1 MPTKRFKNKAK
12 LEIDQKIKSVF
23 TDGAV
28 KRSAQIKGL
37 PPVAFNNIALEK
49 NSEPVLDCISWKL
62 YSLIKN
68 TVVAIFDDQKA
79 ADWINAEDKELSR
92 FFETS
97 YPPFSDLKTQLRRA
111 ANFKTFIADDK
122 SASFDI
128 VSKIN
133 EVIDRFQEEKEGA
146 DQ

>member
-1 MPTKRFKNKAK
+1 M
-12 LEIDQKIKSVF
+12 V
-23 TDGAV
+23 AV
-28 KRSAQIKGL
+28 
-37 PPVAFNNIALEK
+37 
-49 NSEPVLDCISWKL
+49 
-62 YSLIKN
+62 
-68 TVVAIFDDQKA
+68 IFDDQKA

-133 EVIDRFQEEKEGA
+133 EVMDRFQEENEDTDRQKALGKLLIESIGKSTRTLICPQ
-146 DQ
+146 DFIKRKSFSQTVEDFNIQLI